1 MGVCKAINK
10 REEEMTKL
18 LNITLASVA
27 TLAASTTWAIGD
39 VYGPYPITLKNYSGS
54 KTNSVAYTGQIAR
67 HVLHDSLK
75 KLAAKGN
82 GNPNEALQKQML
94 EFYSSKNPGRKIIA

>member
-1 MGVCKAINK
+1 
-10 REEEMTKL
+10 MTKL
-18 LNITLASVA
+18 LNITIASVA

-75 KLAAKGN
+75 KL
-82 GNPNEALQKQML
+82 LQKVTATQTRRL
-94 EFYSSKNPGRKIIA
+94 KSRC